1 MQNSSPFPA
10 PPCRFC
16 PGNKK
21 KHLHFCRCCGADSQI
36 RTGDLILTKDALYL
50 LSYISMPRTGND
62 DIIHNL
68 PWFGKGEFAFFFEKK
83 GPLP

>member
-1 MQNSSPFPA
+1 MLKQKH
-10 PPCRFC
+10 PCERLRRDVF
-16 PGNKK
+16 
-21 KHLHFCRCCGADSQI
+21 CGADSQI

-68 PWFGKGEFAFFFEKK
+68 PCFGKG
-83 GPLP
+83 